1 MQGQRLKSAPKKNS
15 ENLGCPHFFPFAC
28 YTLSTKGIITGANQT
43 EARMLGYKKEEM
55 VGKSIFSFILP
66 EQRAEAKKRFQQKL
80 AGKHLPRADE
90 RIYVRKDGSKIHV
103 AVQERIERD
112 SQGRPAGIYGTMF
125 NITNYK
131 MIELDLKASEKLYK
145 DLVEK
150 AGIAILIDDKEG
162 YFKYAN
168 RRYAEIFGYTLKEM
182 RALSIPSLVHPDD
195 LKRVMS
201 YHRGR
206 LHGKKVPARYEFKGI
221 KKDGSIIY
229 LEVDSAPIK
238 EGKMAV
244 GTRSYLWDI
253 TGRKKTEATLYE
265 SEERFRSIVEHSHE
279 GILLIDEN
287 YKIIYANDELSRM
300 SDYSHD
306 EIIGKDFRD
315 FLDEESRPLV
325 ADRYLRRQRGEKVSP
340 RYEFSIIR
348 KDGVKRRVEISS
360 DVIKDASGKIRTVV
374 QLLDITERKKAKE
387 INHEMMKN
395 LRKALNGTINVIA
408 LTVEA
413 RDPFTAGHQRRVAD
427 LARTIATE
435 MGLPKDSIEAIRSA
449 AIIHDLGKIHVP
461 ADILN
466 KPTKLNEIEF
476 NFIKAHPQVGYEI
489 LKDIELPWPVAEIIY
504 QHHERWDGSGYPRG
518 LSGQDI
524 LLEAR
529 ILGVA
534 DVVEAMASHRPYRPP
549 VGIKKALEELIEN
562 RGKLYDP
569 EVVDACLRV
578 FKKKKYEFKKIG
590 TP

>member
-1 MQGQRLKSAPKKNS
+1 
-15 ENLGCPHFFPFAC
+15 
-28 YTLSTKGIITGANQT
+28 
-43 EARMLGYKKEEM
+43 
-55 VGKSIFSFILP
+55 
-66 EQRAEAKKRFQQKL
+66 
-80 AGKHLPRADE
+80 
-90 RIYVRKDGSKIHV
+90 
-103 AVQERIERD
+103 
-112 SQGRPAGIYGTMF
+112 
-125 NITNYK
+125 
-131 MIELDLKASEKLYK
+131 
-145 DLVEK
+145 
-150 AGIAILIDDKEG
+150 
-162 YFKYAN
+162 
-168 RRYAEIFGYTLKEM
+168 
-182 RALSIPSLVHPDD
+182 
-195 LKRVMS
+195 MS